1 MKDYTR
7 NPHGQSV
14 VTREVIDAGSRRT
27 GINPT
32 AFFKDAEEAM
42 NANETGPIH
51 FEIGKRY
58 TDSENPELVE
68 LSRDWFDSQDAED

>member
-1 MKDYTR
+1 MKDYTLTQL
-7 NPHGQSV
+7 GQRV
-14 VTREVIDAGSRRT
+14 VTRAVIDAGSQRT

-42 NANETGPIH
+42 NASETGPIH
-51 FEIGKRY
+51 FEIGQRY